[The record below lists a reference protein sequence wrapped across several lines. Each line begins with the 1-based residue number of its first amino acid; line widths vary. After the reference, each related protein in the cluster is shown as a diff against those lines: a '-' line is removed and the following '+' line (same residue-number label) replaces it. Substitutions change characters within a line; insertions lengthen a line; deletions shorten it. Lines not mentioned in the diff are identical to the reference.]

1 MTGGHPVLIRRIC
14 SLGHLRRQVIHVL
27 FVFLSFKWTAMQ
39 CRTCVAT
46 SQQRFICVFIFLL
59 DGHLFV

>member
-14 SLGHLRRQVIHVL
+14 SLGHLRRQVIHDL

-39 CRTCVAT
+39 CKTCVAT
-46 SQQRFICVFIFLL
+46 SQPV
-59 DGHLFV
+59 LFVFLSFNQTAA

>member
-46 SQQRFICVFIFLL
+46 SQPRFICVSIF
-59 DGHLFV
+59 